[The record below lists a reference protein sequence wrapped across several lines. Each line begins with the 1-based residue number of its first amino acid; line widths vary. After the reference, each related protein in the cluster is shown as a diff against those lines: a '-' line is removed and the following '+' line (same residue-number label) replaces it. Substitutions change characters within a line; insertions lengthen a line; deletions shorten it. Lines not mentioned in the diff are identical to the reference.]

1 MSTNE
6 KDQTY
11 SYAGVHRDIAA
22 GMMAGDLMRTGY
34 FGKVVEAFG
43 ILCQLENKT
52 ILLYGFDAVSL
63 SLQAYKYLQQGVK
76 ISKMLTQS
84 YELEIAE
91 AEESVLEPFKQY
103 ISETQS
109 FNEAVFV
116 EKNGD
121 YNVWAGFSYEEDG
134 KRQDFINGYFPRVL
148 EKYIAVLDK
157 KASPIVFKEKVDL
170 AADKKQLR
178 QEIHDMLAETVN

>member
-1 MSTNE
+1 MSVEE
-6 KDQTY
+6 KEQVY

-43 ILCQLENKT
+43 ILCQLEDKT

-76 ISKMLTQS
+76 ISNMVTQS
-84 YELEIAE
+84 YQLAI
-91 AEESVLEPFKQY
+91 EESEKNVVEPFKQY
-103 ISETQS
+103 VSEIHP

-116 EKNGD
+116 KTID
-121 YNVWAGFSYEEDG
+121 DCNVWAGFSYEEEG
-134 KRQDFINGYFPRVL
+134 KRQEFINGYFPRVL

-157 KASPIVFKEKVDL
+157 KASPIVFKEKFDL

-178 QEIHDMLAETVN
+178 QEVHEMLAETVN